1 MLKLGA
7 CEARLLCCPP
17 MRRKPTITIIG
28 PGKLGTALTLSLR
41 RAGYTI
47 EEIVTGRQSPSRAR
61 AALLARKVQ
70 SQCRTIA
77 HAILSADVVWLCVP
91 DAEIRRCARDL
102 RSRTEWQGKTVLHS
116 SGALASDE
124 LDALRREGATVASL
138 HPLMTFVS
146 ASVPSLDGVPFAVE
160 GDAKAVGVAT
170 TIARDLGGNVFP
182 ISKKHKPAY
191 HAWGS
196 FSSPLLVALLV
207 TAEEVARSAGISS
220 RAARPRMLPILQ
232 QTLSN
237 YAKYGAA
244 EAFSGPLIRG
254 DVATIRKHL
263 EVLRRLPRARAVY
276 IALAQAALHK
286 LPVSRRMQS
295 AKLLDQF

>member
-1 MLKLGA
+1 
-7 CEARLLCCPP
+7 

-41 RAGYTI
+41 KAGYTI
-47 EEIVTGRQSPSRAR
+47 DEIVTGRQSSSRTR
-61 AALLARKVQ
+61 AALLARNVQ

-77 HAILSADVVWLCVP
+77 HATLSADVVWLCVP
-91 DAEIRRCARDL
+91 DGEIRRCARDL
-102 RSRTEWQGKTVLHS
+102 RPRTDWQGKTVLHS

-160 GDAKAVGVAT
+160 GDAKAVGVAM
-170 TIARDLGGNVFP
+170 TIARDLGGSVFP

-196 FSSPLLVALLV
+196 FSSPLLVAVLV

-254 DVATIRKHL
+254 DVATI
-263 EVLRRLPRARAVY
+263 
-276 IALAQAALHK
+276 
-286 LPVSRRMQS
+286 
-295 AKLLDQF
+295 